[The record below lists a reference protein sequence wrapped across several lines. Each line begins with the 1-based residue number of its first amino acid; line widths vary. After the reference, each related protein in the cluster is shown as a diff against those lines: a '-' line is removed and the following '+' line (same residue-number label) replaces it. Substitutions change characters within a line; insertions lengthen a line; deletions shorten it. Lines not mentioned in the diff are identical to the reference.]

1 VTFEAFMHG
10 VPVIGS
16 DAGGIPEEID
26 EGSTGWLFRA
36 GSVEDLARVLR
47 ERLADR
53 ADRTLAPDG
62 FTTRLAR
69 LAPDQVAAEYEAVY
83 AGAMSRKGMA
93 ERGLRSPDMLA
104 GRI

>member
-1 VTFEAFMHG
+1 MHG

-26 EGSTGWLFRA
+26 EGRTGWLFRA

-53 ADRTLAPDG
+53 ADRTLAPEG
-62 FTTRLAR
+62 FTARLAR

-83 AGAMSRKGMA
+83 AGAISRKGMIQSVLA
-93 ERGLRSPDMLA
+93 SPGMMA
-104 GRI
+104 GRT